1 MSYADRADANKN
13 DDEYAKLVL
22 LKTRAEEVVQNWVN
36 RTASLHGVT
45 ADVDDKAELIA
56 LRNSFSASLQTI
68 LGV

>member
-22 LKTRAEEVVQNWVN
+22 LQSRAEEVVQNWVN
-36 RTASLHGVT
+36 RTTALRDATLDAS
-45 ADVDDKAELIA
+45 DKSELVA